1 MKKHQEKNP
10 VIMIEEDYEMLR
22 RFVRNAPQDDEMS
35 LAYELSR
42 AIIVKK
48 EAFPPNAVRLN
59 SRVSVL
65 DLETEKVMEFT
76 LVLPH
81 EADIQQRKVSIL
93 TPMGT
98 ALIGFRKAEEVRWKV
113 PAGLKRFRILDV
125 VNKAA

>member
-1 MKKHQEKNP
+1 
-10 VIMIEEDYEMLR
+10 MIEEDYLLLK
-22 RFVRNAPQDDEMS
+22 RFTQHAPADDEMS

-48 EAFPPNAVRLN
+48 EAFPAHTVRLN
-59 SRVSVL
+59 SQVSVL
-65 DLETEKVMEFT
+65 DLETNKIMEFT
-76 LVLPH
+76 IVMPH
-81 EADIQQRKVSIL
+81 EADIHQRKVSVL

-98 ALIGFRKAEEVRWKV
+98 ALIGFRKAEEVQWKV